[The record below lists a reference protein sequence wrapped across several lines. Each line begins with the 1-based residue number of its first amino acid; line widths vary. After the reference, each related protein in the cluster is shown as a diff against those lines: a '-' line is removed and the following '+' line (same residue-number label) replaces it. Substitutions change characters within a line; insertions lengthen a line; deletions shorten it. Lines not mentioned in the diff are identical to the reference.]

1 MSIYFTHEKKIL
13 RRDLNVKILLKST
26 QFFYLYSH
34 SLNSFIKRR
43 KKMIIRRKI
52 FNDGHMHE
60 NVSRLNFNSVLI

>member
-1 MSIYFTHEKKIL
+1 MKKKML

-26 QFFYLYSH
+26 QFFYLHSY
-34 SLNSFIKRR
+34 SLNSFIKR
-43 KKMIIRRKI
+43 KKIIIRRKI